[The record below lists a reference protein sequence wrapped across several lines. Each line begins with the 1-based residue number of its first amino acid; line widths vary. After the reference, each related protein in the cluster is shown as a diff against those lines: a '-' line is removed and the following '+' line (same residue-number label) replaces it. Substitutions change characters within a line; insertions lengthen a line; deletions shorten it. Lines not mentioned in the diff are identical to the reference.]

1 MWNTSRAF
9 AMNESVQQN
18 PALTV
23 PSEVRERVTRLRRL
37 DCCAVS
43 DARDLLKIAGVTT
56 GIPQQSG
63 SSRIAGLI
71 ITVKLE
77 RGTAP
82 AGAARHL
89 GTAAIE
95 AGGPYHVIAIEQRTG
110 VEAGSWGGLLTLG
123 AKLKGIAGV
132 LADGPVRDIDEAREA
147 CFPIF
152 TRALT
157 AMTARGRVFEQATNV
172 PITMW
177 DVEVHPGDYVIAD
190 SSAVIFIKA
199 GDIDRVLDTAE
210 DIAAREAT
218 MAKAILAGTP
228 MTQVMAGNYENMLKG

>member
-1 MWNTSRAF
+1 
-9 AMNESVQQN
+9 MNESDHQD
-18 PALTV
+18 PALIV
-23 PSEVRERVTRLRRL
+23 PSEARERVTRLRRL
-37 DCCAVS
+37 DCCTVS
-43 DARDLLKIAGVTT
+43 DARDRLKILGVIS

-63 SSRIAGLI
+63 SSRIAGLL

-82 AGAARHL
+82 AGAVRHL
-89 GTAAIE
+89 GTTAIE
-95 AGGPYHVIAIEQRTG
+95 AGGPYHVIAVEQRTG

-123 AKLKGIAGV
+123 AKVKGIAGV

-147 CFPIF
+147 GFPVF

-157 AMTARGRVFEQATNV
+157 AMTARGRVYEQATNV

-177 DVEVHPGDYVIAD
+177 GVEVSPGDYVIAD

-218 MAKAILAGTP
+218 MAKAILAGIP
-228 MTQVMAGNYENMLKG
+228 MTQVMASNYENMLKGR

>member
-1 MWNTSRAF
+1 
-9 AMNESVQQN
+9 MNESN
-18 PALTV
+18 PQDPTLTV
-23 PSEVRERVTRLRRL
+23 PSAARERVTRLRRL
-37 DCCAVS
+37 DCCTVS
-43 DARDLLKIAGVTT
+43 DARDRLHIPGVIS

-82 AGAARHL
+82 AGAVRHL
-89 GTAAIE
+89 GTTAIE
-95 AGGPYHVIAIEQRTG
+95 AGGPYHVIAVEQRTG

-123 AKLKGIAGV
+123 AKVKGIAGV

-147 CFPIF
+147 GFPVF
-152 TRALT
+152 TRVLT
-157 AMTARGRVFEQATNV
+157 AMTARGRVYEQATNV

-177 DVEVHPGDYVIAD
+177 GVEVSPGDYVIAD
-190 SSAVIFIKA
+190 RSAVIFIKA

-218 MAKAILAGTP
+218 MAKAILAGAP

>member
-1 MWNTSRAF
+1 
-9 AMNESVQQN
+9 MNESDQQDS
-18 PALTV
+18 ALIV
-23 PSEVRERVTRLRRL
+23 PSEARERVTRLRRL
-37 DCCAVS
+37 DCCTVS
-43 DARDLLKIAGVTT
+43 DAHDRLKIPGVIS

-89 GTAAIE
+89 GTTAIE
-95 AGGPYHVIAIEQRTG
+95 AGGPYHVIAVEQRTG

-123 AKLKGIAGV
+123 AKVKGIAGV

-147 CFPIF
+147 GFPVF

-157 AMTARGRVFEQATNV
+157 AMTARGRVYEQATNV

-177 DVEVHPGDYVIAD
+177 GAEVSPGDYVIAD

-218 MAKAILAGTP
+218 MTKAILAGTP
-228 MTQVMAGNYENMLKG
+228 MTQVMAGNYENMLKGG

>member
-1 MWNTSRAF
+1 
-9 AMNESVQQN
+9 MNESDQQD
-18 PALTV
+18 PEFSV
-23 PSEVRERVTRLRRL
+23 PPEARERVVRLRRL
-37 DCCAVS
+37 DCCTVS
-43 DARDLLKIAGVTT
+43 DARDRLRIPGVLS

-82 AGAARHL
+82 TGVVRHL
-89 GTAAIE
+89 GTKAIE
-95 AGGPYHVIAIEQRTG
+95 AGGPYHVIAVEQRTG

-123 AKLKGIAGV
+123 AMVKGIAGV

-147 CFPIF
+147 GFPVF
-152 TRALT
+152 TKALT
-157 AMTARGRVFEQATNV
+157 SLTARGRVFEQATNV

-177 DVEVHPGDYVIAD
+177 GVEVHPGDYVIAD
-190 SSAVIFIKA
+190 RSAVIFTKA
-199 GDIDRVLDTAE
+199 GDIDRILDAAE
-210 DIAAREAT
+210 DIAAREAA

-228 MTQVMAGNYENMLKG
+228 MTQVMTRNYENMLKG